1 MKELDLKS
9 NDKDNIE
16 ISVKKKQEKEY
27 TLIGNIVPH
36 EGHTIWE
43 INKETL
49 EVTKAKFLTTDY
61 YMFGENKKEIA
72 VKQDCAY
79 VSALNKQNALDK
91 YKKGLNGG
99 KVLGKEK
106 LNFFG

>member
-1 MKELDLKS
+1 MKEIELNNKE
-9 NDKDNIE
+9 NIE
-16 ISVKKKQEKEY
+16 VSVKKQQEKEY

-49 EVTKAKFLTTDY
+49 SVTKAKFLTTNY

-72 VKQDCAY
+72 VKQGCAY
-79 VSALNKQNALDK
+79 VSALNEKNALIK

-99 KVLGKEK
+99 KKLGSEK
-106 LNFFG
+106 INWFK

>member
-1 MKELDLKS
+1 MKELEHK
-9 NDKDNIE
+9 DKDNIE
-16 ISVKKKQEKEY
+16 ISVNKQQEKEY

-49 EVTKAKFLTTDY
+49 EVTKAKFVSTNY
-61 YMFGENKKEIA
+61 YMFGDNKKEIA
-72 VKQDCAY
+72 VKQNCAY
-79 VSALNKQNALDK
+79 VSALNEKNALNK

-99 KVLGKEK
+99 KILGTEK
-106 LNFFG
+106 MNFFS